1 MKTGLARLVA
11 DRADIAA
18 ATGLSERCALAARR
32 FRRVAIVFHWLT
44 GMRGGERV
52 LERMLDLFPQADI
65 FTHVYRPGRV
75 SAKIRAHRVQTTFID
90 RLPGAAR
97 HYQRY
102 LPLMPRALEELD
114 LRGYDLVISHE
125 AGPAKGVIAAPDAL
139 HVCYVH
145 SPMRYLWD
153 QYHEYRAAAGPL
165 ARLAMAATFPALR
178 RWDVTSAAR
187 VDRMVANSRFVAQ
200 RIDKY
205 WRRDAQVVH
214 PPVAVGEFAPAESV
228 SNRYLWVSQMTRYK
242 RPDLAVAAFNRTGLP
257 LLMVGD
263 GEMFGAIHA
272 AAGPNVEVVRRLD
285 FAALREAYAQARGL
299 VFTAEED
306 FGIVPV
312 EAMASGRP
320 VLAFGRGG
328 ACETVVPGVTG
339 QFYAAQEVGA
349 VIDALAGFER
359 WLPGFDPAAA
369 LIQARRFAPEVFD
382 ARLLDVILAD

>member
-1 MKTGLARLVA
+1 MKTGLALRVAEQAHRDAAADLVA
-11 DRADIAA
+11 QR
-18 ATGLSERCALAARR
+18 ALAARR
-32 FRRVAIVFHWLT
+32 FGRVAIVFHWLT

-65 FTHVYRPGRV
+65 FTHVYRPERV

-90 RLPGAAR
+90 RLPAADRLYR
-97 HYQRY
+97 HY

-114 LRGYDLVISHE
+114 LRGYDLVVSHE

-153 QYHEYRAAAGPL
+153 QYHEYREAAGPM

-187 VDRMVANSRFVAQ
+187 VDRVVANSRFVAQ
-200 RIDKY
+200 RVEKY
-205 WRRDAQVVH
+205 WRREAHVVH
-214 PPVAVGEFAPAESV
+214 PPVAVGEFAPAAKV

-242 RPDLAVAAFNRTGLP
+242 RPDLAVAAFNRSGLP

-263 GEMFGAIHA
+263 GEMFAAVRA

-285 FAALREAYAQARGL
+285 FAALREAYAVARGL

-328 ACETVVPGVTG
+328 ARDTVVPGVTG
-339 QFYAAQEVGA
+339 QFYAAQNVDTLDEG
-349 VIDALAGFER
+349 LERFER

-369 LIQARRFAPEVFD
+369 VAQARRFAPEVFD
-382 ARLLDVILAD
+382 AGLLDVILGG